1 VGTPLT
7 PEVSAV
13 VGLHII
19 LSSLFTSFNIL
30 GIIIK
35 YSK

>member
-1 VGTPLT
+1 VGKPLT
-7 PEVSAV
+7 PEVTAV
-13 VGLHII
+13 LSLHII
-19 LSSLFTSFNIL
+19 LSSLFTSFNIH